1 MDKCDSDTMADDAGE
16 GPSMEGAVFEVGD
29 SEAGHFYQVMNTSLT
44 DSETFFKADEQDYEK
59 SLNQNVF
66 GKKVLVLPKPTEYD
80 EETFNVS
87 SDVFEEGTMQVVEDF
102 ETESSDVKFEES
114 STVTSAE
121 LEGSVM
127 QFEDGSVN
135 GTVVFEHGSEME
147 MGGSTI
153 FFLPSMV
160 GEEQLGV
167 AMGAP

>member
-1 MDKCDSDTMADDAGE
+1 
-16 GPSMEGAVFEVGD
+16 
-29 SEAGHFYQVMNTSLT
+29 MNTSLT
-44 DSETFFKADEQDYEK
+44 DSETLFKAEEQDYEK

-87 SDVFEEGTMQVVEDF
+87 NDVFQSEEETMTVVEDF
-102 ETESSDVKFEES
+102 ETESGDVKFEES
-114 STVTSAE
+114 STVTSTE

-135 GTVVFEHGSEME
+135 GTVVFGAGSEME

-160 GEEQLGV
+160 GEEQLGE